1 MTDSIYWNM
10 NIEKELESI
19 FDDPLLNVSP
29 TEAGLFD
36 IPKEMKQIMEHRH
49 QAEYVAQTKPCAN
62 FEQYRPLFEQIH
74 RELQRGLRQLTQVV
88 RTATL
93 EAGRYYV
100 VDGQLIYLEQVG
112 QRMIS
117 SNGLP
122 DARTRCIYENGTESD
137 ILLQTLRKS
146 VASKGYTVTLLQEE
160 VECFAKQEEVDPEDI
175 VTGYIYVL
183 RSLSENPA
191 IRNQRDLYKI
201 GFSTNRVEERIA
213 NAEREPTYLMAPV
226 EIVASYKIVN
236 LHTQKLEHLIHT
248 VLQRVQFHIVVTD
261 EEGKQYHPK
270 EWFVVQLPMVEQII
284 SRIED
289 GSIVGYTYNPQLKCL
304 EEMKA

>member
-1 MTDSIYWNM
+1 M

-122 DARTRCIYENGTESD
+122 DARTR
-137 ILLQTLRKS
+137 
-146 VASKGYTVTLLQEE
+146 
-160 VECFAKQEEVDPEDI
+160 
-175 VTGYIYVL
+175 
-183 RSLSENPA
+183 
-191 IRNQRDLYKI
+191 
-201 GFSTNRVEERIA
+201 
-213 NAEREPTYLMAPV
+213 
-226 EIVASYKIVN
+226 
-236 LHTQKLEHLIHT
+236 
-248 VLQRVQFHIVVTD
+248 
-261 EEGKQYHPK
+261 
-270 EWFVVQLPMVEQII
+270 
-284 SRIED
+284 
-289 GSIVGYTYNPQLKCL
+289 
-304 EEMKA
+304 

>member
-1 MTDSIYWNM
+1 MSYVNA
-10 NIEKELESI
+10 
-19 FDDPLLNVSP
+19 DDVL
-29 TEAGLFD
+29 
-36 IPKEMKQIMEHRH
+36 PKDLIGEIQK
-49 QAEYVAQTKPCAN
+49 Y
-62 FEQYRPLFEQIH
+62 
-74 RELQRGLRQLTQVV
+74 
-88 RTATL
+88 
-93 EAGRYYV
+93 

-112 QRMIS
+112 QKVIS

-160 VECFAKQEEVDPEDI
+160 AECFAKQEEVDPEDI

-213 NAEREPTYLMAPV
+213 NAERKPTYLMAPV

-248 VLQRVQFHIVVTD
+248 VL
-261 EEGKQYHPK
+261 
-270 EWFVVQLPMVEQII
+270 
-284 SRIED
+284 
-289 GSIVGYTYNPQLKCL
+289 
-304 EEMKA
+304 